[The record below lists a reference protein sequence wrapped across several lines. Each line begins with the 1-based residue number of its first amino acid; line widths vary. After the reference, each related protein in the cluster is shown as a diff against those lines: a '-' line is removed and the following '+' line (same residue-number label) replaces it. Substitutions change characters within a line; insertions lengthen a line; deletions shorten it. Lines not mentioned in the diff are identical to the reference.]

1 MIPLAELTSLSGRVA
16 VITGGARG
24 LGYAIARRF
33 AEAGAALLL
42 ADLDEDS
49 ARDSAQRLSSESAVR
64 VVGVGADVRDSAQVE
79 AAADR
84 AVNELGGIDVWVNN
98 AGVFPRSP
106 GIHMTDDE
114 WDFVVELNLR
124 AAFFGCRAAG
134 RRMVERGAGGVIL
147 NLAST
152 AGHRGYGPGLA
163 HYVSSKHG
171 VRGLTKSFAV
181 ELGPHGVRVMSLS
194 PTSFPTEGLAEARS
208 EIGAEVTTNEA
219 ADFHPLAGERIPDQ
233 LARVA
238 LFCASD
244 LAEMCTGS
252 DIQVDAGVLAAGLQD
267 RRYETR

>member
-1 MIPLAELTSLSGRVA
+1 MIPLTDLISLQGRSA

-24 LGYAIARRF
+24 LGFAIAQRF
-33 AEAGAALLL
+33 AEAGASLLL
-42 ADLDEDS
+42 ADLNEAAAEEAAARLADE
-49 ARDSAQRLSSESAVR
+49 RGVR
-64 VVGVGADVRDSAQVE
+64 ALGAGADLRDSAQVE
-79 AAADR
+79 AVADR
-84 AVNELGGIDVWVNN
+84 AVAELGAIDVWVNN

-106 GIHMTDDE
+106 GVQMSDDE
-114 WDFVVELNLR
+114 WNFVLDLNLR

-147 NLAST
+147 NMAST

-181 ELGPHGVRVMSLS
+181 ELGPHGIRVMSLS
-194 PTSFPTEGLAEARS
+194 PSSFPTEGLAEARA

-219 ADFHPLAGERIPDQ
+219 PDFHPLAGERIPDQ

-252 DIQVDAGVLAAGLQD
+252 DIAVDAGVLAAGLQD
-267 RRYETR
+267 RRYD